1 MNKIFLVITVIL
13 FSSIT
18 FAQEITVTDITG
30 RQVTLKAPAKRII
43 LGEGRSLITLSL
55 FYKDPTSVVVGWTGD
70 FKKHGGLLYDEY
82 EKVFP
87 GIKNIKNIGATG
99 KETVS
104 TEQIIA
110 LKPDLAIFGAGSHGP
125 DAKSANVIKQLTAA
139 GIPIVFVDFRLHP
152 LKNTVPSMDI
162 LGKVLGKE
170 SIAKSFNELYTQK
183 LNFIKQTVAKNKTA
197 AKPKVYMEMIRGELS
212 GTPGKGNMGEYIE
225 FVGGKNIGD
234 ILPGEVGELNAEY
247 VITQQ
252 PDIYI
257 ATGLALPGEK
267 GFVIGHG
274 ITSAQT
280 QISLKALIQRPLMTP
295 LKSIKNNKVYG
306 LWHFF
311 YDSPLNIIALEALAK
326 WINPALFSSLN
337 PQTTINTLNS
347 KFLAIPL
354 KGVYYTELKK

>member
-1 MNKIFLVITVIL
+1 MNKIFLFLITIL
-13 FSSIT
+13 LASNS
-18 FAQEITVTDITG
+18 FAQEITVTDIVG
-30 RQVTLKAPAKRII
+30 RKVTLKAPAKRVI

-70 FKKHGGLLYDEY
+70 FKKNGGLMFEEF
-82 EKVFP
+82 EKTFP
-87 GIKNIKNIGATG
+87 GIRNIKNIGSTG

-104 TEQIIA
+104 TEQILA

-125 DAKSANVIKQLTAA
+125 DAKSADVIKQLTAA
-139 GIPIVFVDFRLHP
+139 GIPIIFVDFRLHP

-170 SIAKSFNELYTQK
+170 SVSKAFNELYTQK
-183 LNFIKQTVAKNKTA
+183 LNHIKQAVAKNKTA
-197 AKPKVYMEMIRGELS
+197 VKPKVYMEMIRGELS
-212 GTPGKGNMGEYIE
+212 GTPGKGNMGEFIE

-257 ATGLALPGEK
+257 ATGLALPGQK
-267 GFVIGHG
+267 GFVIGQG
-274 ITSAQT
+274 TTAAQS
-280 QISLKALIQRPLMTP
+280 QLSLKTLTQRPMMTP
-295 LKSIKNNKVYG
+295 LNAVKKNKVYG
-306 LWHFF
+306 LWHYF
-311 YDSPLNIIALEALAK
+311 YDSPLNIVALEALAK
-326 WINPALFSSLN
+326 WINPALFSLLN

-354 KGVYYTELKK
+354 KGVYYIELKK